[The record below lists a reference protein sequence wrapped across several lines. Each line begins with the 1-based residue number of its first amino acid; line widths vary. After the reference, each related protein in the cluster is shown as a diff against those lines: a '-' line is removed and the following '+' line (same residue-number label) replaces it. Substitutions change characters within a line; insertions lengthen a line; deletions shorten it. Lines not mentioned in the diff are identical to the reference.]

1 MSAREEIL
9 ARIRTALGPAD
20 ERTQTTTIPRN
31 YRTTT
36 GEDLTTF
43 LDRLAHY
50 DATTHLVDAADLVG
64 KINELL
70 AGKHIVVPNGIAPE
84 WSAQASELRDDPP
97 LTPHQLDDSDGVIT
111 TCALAIAQTGT
122 IVLDAGPGMGRR
134 ALTLVP
140 DYHLCIV
147 REEQIVPSVPEA
159 IIKLEDPTRP
169 LTFISGPSAT
179 VDIEMV
185 RVRGVHGPRRLEVI
199 VVTTPAAAATT
210 PAAAVTTPAAAVT
223 TPAAAVTAPGTGRDS

>member
-1 MSAREEIL
+1 MSPREEIL
-9 ARIRTALGPAD
+9 TRVRTAIRGAEPAV
-20 ERTQTTTIPRN
+20 EIPRD
-31 YRTTT
+31 YRTVT
-36 GEDLTTF
+36 EDGLDTF

-50 DATTHLVDAADLVG
+50 DATTHVIDQADLERT
-64 KINELL
+64 INDLL
-70 AGKHIVVPNGIAPE
+70 AGKEIVAPAGIPDE
-84 WSAQASELRDDPP
+84 WTAQSHALTDDPP
-97 LTPHQLDDSDGVIT
+97 LDAHQLDACDGVIT

-122 IVLDAGPGMGRR
+122 IVLDGGPGMGRR

-147 REEQIVPSVPEA
+147 AQHQIVSCVPEA
-159 IIKLEDPTRP
+159 MSQLEDPTRP

-199 VVTTPAAAATT
+199 VVTKLQTEHAT
-210 PAAAVTTPAAAVT
+210 
-223 TPAAAVTAPGTGRDS
+223 

>member
-9 ARIRTALGPAD
+9 TRIRAAIGPHD
-20 ERTQTTTIPRN
+20 EPGRQAATIPRA
-31 YRTTT
+31 YRTATDD
-36 GEDLTTF
+36 DLQTF

-50 DATTHLVDAADLVG
+50 DATTHLVAPSDLEA
-64 KINELL
+64 KLNELL
-70 AGKHIVVPNGIAPE
+70 RGGEQIIVPAGIP
-84 WSAQASELRDDPP
+84 QAWTGQTNPLLDDPP
-97 LTPHQLDDSDGVIT
+97 LTPDQLDAADGVIT

-122 IVLDAGPGMGRR
+122 IVLDGGPGMGRR

-140 DYHLCIV
+140 DYHLCV
-147 REEQIVPSVPEA
+147 VGQNQIVSSVPEA
-159 IIKLEDPTRP
+159 INKLEDPTRP

-199 VVTTPAAAATT
+199 VVT
-210 PAAAVTTPAAAVT
+210 
-223 TPAAAVTAPGTGRDS
+223 APPTDLAS